1 MAAQVSHV
9 EEFGPDEGLEAGT
22 CRSETLVLLMGHGR
36 PAPVQEYQVEVTYDG
51 VHHIFETTS
60 YSSCTPHRKIR
71 IVDSKHHRDET
82 RLKRYLSLNID
93 YEERIT
99 FVNEMTNLRKTGPGQ
114 QMIPGALPEEFV
126 ELFSTIASGMRISLR
141 AIDQG
146 NGRK

>member
-60 YSSCTPHRKIR
+60 YSSCLLDLC
-71 IVDSKHHRDET
+71 VSGN
-82 RLKRYLSLNID
+82 YLSPLD
-93 YEERIT
+93 SAPQDSYCGFQAPPRW
-99 FVNEMTNLRKTGPGQ
+99 
-114 QMIPGALPEEFV
+114 
-126 ELFSTIASGMRISLR
+126 
-141 AIDQG
+141 
-146 NGRK
+146 